1 MILVTGA
8 TGHLGNAA
16 IHSLLEKGV
25 PASKITA
32 LVRDEKNKAA
42 NLSEQG
48 VLLKTGNYNDYDS
61 LLDALEGVDK
71 LFLISSN
78 DVAADTLL
86 QHKNVINAAKDNG
99 VQHIVYISQEIM
111 DDETTAIPFVIQ
123 VHRGTAEY
131 LKETGIPYTV
141 FNDSLYADS
150 IGKFAGEGFLENGIF
165 FPAGDG
171 KVPFV
176 PRTDIAEAAA
186 VVLTTPGHEYKTYAI
201 TGKDAYSFEDIAGFL
216 TDITGKKVTYLRPDL
231 DTYNDALGKAGVPKQ
246 VVGFLG
252 AFSTAIRNGE
262 FDTKRSDL
270 ENLLGRKP
278 MELKEFLKNTY
289 GK

>member
-1 MILVTGA
+1 MILITGA

-16 IHSLLEKGV
+16 IQSLLKKGV
-25 PASKITA
+25 PPREITA
-32 LVRDEKNKAA
+32 LVRDENKAA

-48 VLLKTGNYNDYDS
+48 VQLKIGNYNDYNS
-61 LLDALEGVDK
+61 LVDALEGTRK

-78 DVAADTLL
+78 DVTADTLL
-86 QHKNVINAAKDNG
+86 QHKNAINAAKENG
-99 VQHIVYISQEIM
+99 VQHIVYISQEIK
-111 DDETTAIPFVIQ
+111 DDLTTAIPFVIQ
-123 VHRGTAEY
+123 VHRATSEY
-131 LKETGIPYTV
+131 IKETGIAYTI

-150 IGKFAGEGFLENGIF
+150 IGKFSGEAFLENGIF

-176 PRTDIAEAAA
+176 PRTDIGEAAA

-201 TGKDAYSFEDIAGFL
+201 TGNNAYSFEDIAGFL
-216 TDITGKKVTYLRPDL
+216 TDITGKKVTYLKPDL
-231 DTYNDALGKAGVPKQ
+231 DTYSDALINAGVPKE

-252 AFSTAIRNGE
+252 AFSTAIKNGE
-262 FDTKRSDL
+262 FDTQRSDL
-270 ENLLGRKP
+270 GDLLGRKP
-278 MELKEFLKNTY
+278 MELKEFLKITY

>member
-8 TGHLGNAA
+8 TGHLGNAT
-16 IHSLLEKGV
+16 IQSLLEKGV
-25 PASKITA
+25 SANKITA
-32 LVRDEKNKAA
+32 LVRDENKAA

-48 VLLKTGNYNDYDS
+48 VQLKTGNYNDYNS
-61 LLDALEGVDK
+61 LVDALEGVDK

-78 DVAADTLL
+78 DVTADTLL
-86 QHKNVINAAKDNG
+86 QHKNVINAAKKNG
-99 VQHIVYISQEIM
+99 VQHIVYISQEIK

-123 VHRGTAEY
+123 VHRATAEY
-131 LKETGIPYTV
+131 IKETGIAYTI

-171 KVPFV
+171 KVPFI
-176 PRTDIAEAAA
+176 PRTDIGEAAA
-186 VVLTTPGHEYKTYAI
+186 VVLTTPGHENKTYAI
-201 TGKDAYSFEDIAGFL
+201 TGNNAYSFEDIAGFL
-216 TDITGKKVTYLRPDL
+216 TEITGKKVVYLKPDL
-231 DTYNDALGKAGVPKQ
+231 DTYSNALINAGVPKE

-252 AFSTAIRNGE
+252 AFATAINNRE
-262 FDTKRSDL
+262 FDTQRSDL
-270 ENLLGRKP
+270 EYLLGRKP
-278 MELKEFLKNTY
+278 TELKEFLRYTY

>member
-16 IHSLLEKGV
+16 IRSLLEKGV
-25 PASKITA
+25 PANKITA
-32 LVRDEKNKAA
+32 LARDENKAV

-48 VLLKTGNYNDYDS
+48 VQIKIGNYNDYDS
-61 LLDALEGVDK
+61 LKEALQGVDK

-78 DVAADTLL
+78 DVEADTLL
-86 QHKNVINAAKDNG
+86 QHKNVINAAKENG
-99 VQHIVYISQEIM
+99 VQHIVYISQEIK

-123 VHRGTAEY
+123 VHRATAQY
-131 LKETGIPYTV
+131 IKETGIAFTI
-141 FNDSLYADS
+141 FNNSLYADS
-150 IGKFAGEGFLENGIF
+150 IGKYAGEGFLENGIF
-165 FPAGDG
+165 FPAGNG

-176 PRTDIAEAAA
+176 PRTDIGEAAA

-201 TGKDAYSFEDIAGFL
+201 TGNNAYSFEDIAGFL
-216 TDITGKKVTYLRPDL
+216 TDITGKKVTYLKPDL
-231 DTYNDALGKAGVPKQ
+231 DTYIDALGKAGVPKE

-262 FDTKRSDL
+262 FDTQRSDL
-270 ENLLGRKP
+270 EQLLGRKP
-278 MELKEFLKNTY
+278 TELKEFLKITY

>member
-16 IHSLLEKGV
+16 IRSLLKKGV
-25 PASKITA
+25 PANKITA
-32 LVRDEKNKAA
+32 LVRDENKAG

-48 VLLKTGNYNDYDS
+48 VHLKTGNYNDYNS
-61 LLDALEGVDK
+61 LVDALEGVDK

-86 QHKNVINAAKDNG
+86 QHKNVINAAKENG
-99 VQHIVYISQEIM
+99 VQHIVYTSQEIK

-123 VHRGTAEY
+123 VHRATAQY
-131 LKETGIPYTV
+131 IKETEIAFTI

-171 KVPFV
+171 KVPFI
-176 PRTDIAEAAA
+176 PRTDIGEAAA

-201 TGKDAYSFEDIAGFL
+201 TGNDAYSFEDIAGFL
-216 TDITGKKVTYLRPDL
+216 TEITGKKVTYLKPDL
-231 DTYNDALGKAGVPKQ
+231 DTYIDALGKAGVPKE

-252 AFSTAIRNGE
+252 AFSTAIRNDE
-262 FDTKRSDL
+262 FDTQKSDL
-270 ENLLGRKP
+270 EQLLGRKP
-278 MELKEFLKNTY
+278 TKLKEFLKITY

>member
-16 IHSLLEKGV
+16 IRSLLEKGV

-32 LVRDEKNKAA
+32 LVRDENKAA

-48 VLLKTGNYNDYDS
+48 VQLKTGNYNDYNS
-61 LLDALEGVDK
+61 LVDALEGVDK

-86 QHKNVINAAKDNG
+86 QHKNVINASKENG
-99 VQHIVYISQEIM
+99 LQHIVYISQEIK

-123 VHRGTAEY
+123 VHRATAEY
-131 LKETGIPYTV
+131 IKETGIAYTI
-141 FNDSLYADS
+141 FNNSLYADS
-150 IGKFAGEGFLENGIF
+150 IGKFSGEAFLEKGIF

-176 PRTDIAEAAA
+176 PRTDIGEAAA
-186 VVLTTPGHEYKTYAI
+186 VVLTTLGHEYKTYTI
-201 TGKDAYSFEDIAGFL
+201 TGNNAYSFEEITGFL
-216 TDITGKKVTYLRPDL
+216 THITGKKVTYLKPEL
-231 DTYNDALGKAGVPKQ
+231 DTYSNALGKAGVPKD

-262 FDTKRSDL
+262 FDTQRSDL
-270 ENLLGRKP
+270 EHLLGRKP
-278 MELKEFLKNTY
+278 TELKEFLKITY

>member
-16 IHSLLEKGV
+16 IQSLLKKGV
-25 PASKITA
+25 PAHEVTA
-32 LVRDEKNKAA
+32 LVRDENKAA

-48 VLLKTGNYNDYDS
+48 VQLKKGDYNDYDS
-61 LLDALEGVDK
+61 LVDALKGVDK

-78 DVAADTLL
+78 DVTADTLL
-86 QHKNVINAAKDNG
+86 QHKNVINAAKENG
-99 VQHIVYISQEIM
+99 VQHIVYISQEIK

-131 LKETGIPYTV
+131 IKASGIAYTI
-141 FNDSLYADS
+141 FNDTLYADS
-150 IGKFAGEGFLENGIF
+150 IGKFSGEAFLENGIF

-176 PRTDIAEAAA
+176 PRTDIGEAAA

-201 TGKDAYSFEDIAGFL
+201 TGNNAYSFEDIAGFL
-216 TDITGKKVTYLRPDL
+216 TDITGKKVTYLKPDL
-231 DTYNDALGKAGVPKQ
+231 HTYSDALINAGVPKE

-262 FDTKRSDL
+262 FDTQRSDL
-270 ENLLGRKP
+270 EQLLGRKP
-278 MELKEFLKNTY
+278 TELKEFLKITY

>member
-16 IHSLLEKGV
+16 IRSLLEKGV
-25 PASKITA
+25 PANKITA
-32 LVRDEKNKAA
+32 LVRDENKAG
-42 NLSEQG
+42 NLSERG
-48 VLLKTGNYNDYDS
+48 VQLKTGNYNDYNS
-61 LLDALEGVDK
+61 LVDALEGVDK

-78 DVAADTLL
+78 DVAADMLL
-86 QHKNVINAAKDNG
+86 QHKNVINAAKENG
-99 VQHIVYISQEIM
+99 VRHIVYISQEIK

-123 VHRGTAEY
+123 VHRATAQY
-131 LKETGIPYTV
+131 IKETGIAFTI

-150 IGKFAGEGFLENGIF
+150 IGKFAGEGFLKNGIF

-171 KVPFV
+171 KVPFI
-176 PRTDIAEAAA
+176 PRTDIGEAAA

-201 TGKDAYSFEDIAGFL
+201 TGINAYSFEDIAGFL
-216 TDITGKKVTYLRPDL
+216 TEITGEKVTYLKPDL
-231 DTYNDALGKAGVPKQ
+231 DTYIDALGKAGVPKE

-262 FDTKRSDL
+262 FDTQRSDL
-270 ENLLGRKP
+270 EQLLGRKP
-278 MELKEFLKNTY
+278 TELKEFLKITY

>member
-16 IHSLLEKGV
+16 IQSLLKKGV
-25 PASKITA
+25 PANEIIA
-32 LVRDEKNKAA
+32 LVRDKNKAA
-42 NLSEQG
+42 IFNNWG
-48 VLLKTGNYNDYDS
+48 VQLKIGNYNDYNS
-61 LLDALEGVDK
+61 LVDALEGVDK

-86 QHKNVINAAKDNG
+86 QHKNVINAAKEND
-99 VQHIVYISQEIM
+99 VQYIVYISQEIK
-111 DDETTAIPFVIQ
+111 DDEITAIPFVIQ
-123 VHRGTAEY
+123 VHRATAEY
-131 LKETGIPYTV
+131 IKETGIAYTI

-176 PRTDIAEAAA
+176 PRTDIGEAAA

-231 DTYNDALGKAGVPKQ
+231 DTYTEALGKAGVPKE
-246 VVGFLG
+246 VIGFLG

-278 MELKEFLKNTY
+278 TELKEFLKIAY
-289 GK
+289 GN

>member
-16 IHSLLEKGV
+16 IRSLLEKGV
-25 PASKITA
+25 PANKITA
-32 LVRDEKNKAA
+32 LVRDENKAG

-48 VLLKTGNYNDYDS
+48 VHLKTGNYNDYNS
-61 LLDALEGVDK
+61 LMAALEDVDK

-78 DVAADTLL
+78 DVTADMLL
-86 QHKNVINAAKDNG
+86 QHKNVINAAKENG
-99 VQHIVYISQEIM
+99 VQHIVYISQEIK

-123 VHRGTAEY
+123 VHRATAQY
-131 LKETGIPYTV
+131 IKETGIAFTI

-171 KVPFV
+171 KVPFI
-176 PRTDIAEAAA
+176 PRTDIGEAAA

-201 TGKDAYSFEDIAGFL
+201 TGNDAYSFEDIAGFL
-216 TDITGKKVTYLRPDL
+216 TELTGKKVTYLNPDL
-231 DTYNDALGKAGVPKQ
+231 DAYIDALGKAGVPKE

-262 FDTKRSDL
+262 FDTQRSDL
-270 ENLLGRKP
+270 EQLLGRKP
-278 MELKEFLKNTY
+278 TGLTEFLKITY

>member
-16 IHSLLEKGV
+16 IQSLLKKGI
-25 PASKITA
+25 PAHEITA
-32 LVRDEKNKAA
+32 LVRDENKAA

-48 VLLKTGNYNDYDS
+48 VLLKTGNYNDYNS
-61 LLDALEGVDK
+61 LVDALKGVHK

-86 QHKNVINAAKDNG
+86 QHKNVINAAKENG

-131 LKETGIPYTV
+131 LKETGIAYTI
-141 FNDSLYADS
+141 FNDTLYADS

-171 KVPFV
+171 KVPFI
-176 PRTDIAEAAA
+176 PRTDIGEAAA

-201 TGKDAYSFEDIAGFL
+201 TGNNAYSFEEIAGML
-216 TDITGKKVTYLRPDL
+216 SDITGKKVKYLNPDL
-231 DTYNDALGKAGVPKQ
+231 ETYTDALGKAGVPKE
-246 VVGFLG
+246 VVGFLS
-252 AFSTAIRNGE
+252 AFATAIKNGE
-262 FDTKRSDL
+262 FDTNRSDL

-278 MELKEFLKNTY
+278 MELKEFLKIPY

>member
-16 IHSLLEKGV
+16 IQSLLKKGV
-25 PASKITA
+25 PANEITA
-32 LVRDEKNKAA
+32 LVRDENKAA

-48 VLLKTGNYNDYDS
+48 VQLKTGNYNDYNS
-61 LLDALEGVDK
+61 LVDALEGVDK

-86 QHKNVINAAKDNG
+86 QHKNVINAAKENG
-99 VQHIVYISQEIM
+99 VQHIVYLSQEVK

-131 LKETGIPYTV
+131 IKETGIAYTI
-141 FNDSLYADS
+141 FNDTLYADS

-171 KVPFV
+171 KVPFI
-176 PRTDIAEAAA
+176 PRTDIGEAAA
-186 VVLTTPGHEYKTYAI
+186 VVLTTPGHDYKTYAI
-201 TGKDAYSFEDIAGFL
+201 TGNTAYSFEEIAGML
-216 TDITGKKVTYLRPDL
+216 SDITGKKVKYLNPDL
-231 DTYNDALGKAGVPKQ
+231 DTYTERLERP
-246 VVGFLG
+246 
-252 AFSTAIRNGE
+252 AFR
-262 FDTKRSDL
+262 KR
-270 ENLLGRKP
+270 LLDS
-278 MELKEFLKNTY
+278 
-289 GK
+289 

>member
-16 IHSLLEKGV
+16 IQSLLKRGV
-25 PASKITA
+25 PANRIAA
-32 LVRDEKNKAA
+32 LIRDKNKAA

-48 VLLKTGNYNDYDS
+48 VQLKIGNYNDYNS
-61 LLDALEGVDK
+61 LVDALEDVDK

-78 DVAADTLL
+78 DVTADTLL
-86 QHKNVINAAKDNG
+86 QHKNVINAAKENS
-99 VQHIVYISQEIM
+99 VQHIVYISQEIKN
-111 DDETTAIPFVIQ
+111 DETPAIQFVIQ
-123 VHRGTAEY
+123 VHRATAEY
-131 LKETGIPYTV
+131 IKETGIAYTI

-150 IGKFAGEGFLENGIF
+150 IGKFSGEAFLENGIF

-176 PRTDIAEAAA
+176 PRTDIGEAAA

-201 TGKDAYSFEDIAGFL
+201 TGNNAYSFEDIAGFL
-216 TDITGKKVTYLRPDL
+216 TDITGKKVTYLKPDL
-231 DTYNDALGKAGVPKQ
+231 DTYSDALINAGVPKE

-262 FDTKRSDL
+262 FDTNRSDL

-278 MELKEFLKNTY
+278 MELKEFLKITY

>member
-16 IHSLLEKGV
+16 IQSLLKKGV
-25 PASKITA
+25 PANEITA
-32 LVRDEKNKAA
+32 LVRDENKAA

-48 VLLKTGNYNDYDS
+48 VQLKTGNYNDYNS
-61 LLDALEGVDK
+61 LVDAFKGVDK

-86 QHKNVINAAKDNG
+86 QHKNVINAAKENG
-99 VQHIVYISQEIM
+99 VQHIVYISQEIKH
-111 DDETTAIPFVIQ
+111 DETTAIPFVIQ

-131 LKETGIPYTV
+131 LKETEIAYTI
-141 FNDSLYADS
+141 FNDTLYADS

-176 PRTDIAEAAA
+176 PRTDIGAAAA
-186 VVLTTPGHEYKTYAI
+186 VVLPTPGHEYKTYAI
-201 TGKDAYSFEDIAGFL
+201 TGSNAYSFEDIAGFL
-216 TDITGKKVTYLRPDL
+216 TDITGKKVKYLNPDL
-231 DTYNDALGKAGVPKQ
+231 ETYTDALGKAGVPKE
-246 VVGFLG
+246 VVGFLS
-252 AFSTAIRNGE
+252 AFATAIRNGE
-262 FDTKRSDL
+262 FDTNRSDL

-278 MELKEFLKNTY
+278 MELKEFLKITY
-289 GK
+289 SK

>member
-16 IHSLLEKGV
+16 IRSLLEKGV
-25 PASKITA
+25 PANKITA
-32 LVRDEKNKAA
+32 LVRDENKSS

-48 VLLKTGNYNDYDS
+48 VQLKTGNYNDYNS
-61 LLDALEGVDK
+61 LVDALEGVDK

-86 QHKNVINAAKDNG
+86 QHKNVINAAKENG
-99 VQHIVYISQEIM
+99 VQHIVYLSQEIK
-111 DDETTAIPFVIQ
+111 DDETTAITFVIQ
-123 VHRGTAEY
+123 VHRGTTEY
-131 LKETGIPYTV
+131 IKETGIAYTI
-141 FNDSLYADS
+141 FNDTLYADS
-150 IGKFAGEGFLENGIF
+150 IGKFAGEAFLENGIF

-171 KVPFV
+171 KVPFI
-176 PRTDIAEAAA
+176 PRTDIGEAAA
-186 VVLTTPGHEYKTYAI
+186 VVLTTPGHEYKTYVI
-201 TGKDAYSFEDIAGFL
+201 TGNNAYSFEEIAGFL
-216 TDITGKKVTYLRPDL
+216 TDITGKKVKYLNPDL
-231 DTYNDALGKAGVPKQ
+231 DTYTDTLGKAGVPKE

-262 FDTKRSDL
+262 FDTQRSDL
-270 ENLLGRKP
+270 EHLLGRKP
-278 MELKEFLKNTY
+278 TELKEFLNITY

>member
-16 IHSLLEKGV
+16 IRSLLEKGV
-25 PASKITA
+25 PANKITA
-32 LVRDEKNKAA
+32 LVRDENKAG

-48 VLLKTGNYNDYDS
+48 VHLKTGNYNDYNS
-61 LLDALEGVDK
+61 LVDALEGVDK

-86 QHKNVINAAKDNG
+86 QHKNVINAAKENG
-99 VQHIVYISQEIM
+99 VQHIVYISQEIK

-123 VHRGTAEY
+123 VHRATAEY
-131 LKETGIPYTV
+131 IKETGIAYTI

-150 IGKFAGEGFLENGIF
+150 IGKFSGEAFLENGIF
-165 FPAGDG
+165 FPAGNG

-176 PRTDIAEAAA
+176 PRTDIGEAAA

-201 TGKDAYSFEDIAGFL
+201 TGNDANSFEDIAGFL
-216 TDITGKKVTYLRPDL
+216 TEITGKKVTYLKPDL
-231 DTYNDALGKAGVPKQ
+231 DTYIDALGKAGVPKE

-262 FDTKRSDL
+262 FDTQRSDL
-270 ENLLGRKP
+270 EQLLGRKP
-278 MELKEFLKNTY
+278 TELKEFLKITY